1 MLSVP
6 NHSVGSEG
14 LLLLVERR
22 SHTLQALHASV
33 GALPVCNRATVRDC
47 RGGSEGVFA
56 EDSED

>member
-33 GALPVCNRATVRDC
+33 HRWARRACGRPAGVQPGDGPGLPGRI
-47 RGGSEGVFA
+47 
-56 EDSED
+56 